1 MSKGKII
8 KSTGKELSEKLK
20 ANGYAW

>member
-8 KSTGKELSEKLK
+8 KSTGKELSEKLE